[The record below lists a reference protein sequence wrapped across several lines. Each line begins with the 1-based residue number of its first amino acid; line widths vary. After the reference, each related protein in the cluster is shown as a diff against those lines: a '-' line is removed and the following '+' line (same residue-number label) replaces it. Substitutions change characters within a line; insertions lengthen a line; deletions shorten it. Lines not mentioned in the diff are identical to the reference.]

1 MLISDVINGW
11 GNNAEGL
18 AINGQLDA
26 KEKEMYY
33 LNLFGVVVQLD
44 GKISLLLS
52 TRSLRLILWWQKL
65 HTQPPGIFLER
76 TFTSS

>member
-11 GNNAEGL
+11 ENNAEGL
-18 AINGQLDA
+18 AINGQLDP

-33 LNLFGVVVQLD
+33 LDLFGVVVQLD

-52 TRSLRLILWWQKL
+52 TRNLCPILWWKKL

-76 TFTSS
+76 AFTSS